1 MKWLLVILF
10 MNVQPHGWE
19 VYGQEFKDLKS
30 CREAALEINE
40 KMDNANAEANR
51 LNILQIEQIYAWC
64 EKN

>member
-1 MKWLLVILF
+1 